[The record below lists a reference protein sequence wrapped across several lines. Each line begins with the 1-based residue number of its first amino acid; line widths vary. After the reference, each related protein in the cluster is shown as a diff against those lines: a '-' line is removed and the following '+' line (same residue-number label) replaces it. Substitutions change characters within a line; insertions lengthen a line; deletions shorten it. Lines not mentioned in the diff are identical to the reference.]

1 MIPRANRIVWYF
13 AAGYFL
19 CYAVYSAL
27 IKQATSGADELPGLV
42 LLPSV
47 TFGTAITLPL
57 IVTLLGWWRTSARFD
72 RDTLIAGAA
81 TGVIILTTTLAYTF
95 DGVSIV
101 FTLLLLRGGVLILA
115 PIVDRICGRA
125 VRWFCWAAFLASMG
139 ALAIALSHLRDTN
152 MTVIAA
158 LNTCAYLASYA
169 IRLPRMTRCAKV
181 SDQDPTRS
189 WFLGEMTVA
198 LAVQLIVPLG
208 AALLPGTAAAQLRSG
223 ITGISTTGLLIG
235 VLYGALYFFG
245 TSVYLD
251 RRENTFC
258 VPLNRGASLLAG
270 LVATVA
276 IGVTP
281 TPAELAAAS
290 LVVAALL
297 FLSPVHHLP
306 ETFFARLQRAMG
318 KKELLP

>member
-1 MIPRANRIVWYF
+1 MIPRSNRIVWYF
-13 AAGYFL
+13 ASGYFL
-19 CYAVYSAL
+19 CYAFYSAL
-27 IKQATSGADELPGLV
+27 IKQATSGPTELPGLT

-47 TFGTAITLPL
+47 TLGTAITLPL
-57 IVTLLGWWRTSARFD
+57 IVTLLGWWSTSPRFD

-81 TGVIILTTTLAYTF
+81 TGAIILTTTLAYTF

-101 FTLLLLRGGVLILA
+101 FTLLLLRGGVLVLA
-115 PIVDRICGRA
+115 PIVDRICGRD
-125 VRWFCWAAFLASMG
+125 VRWFCWAAFVASMA
-139 ALAIALSHLRDTN
+139 ALVIALSHLRDTK
-152 MTVIAA
+152 MTAIAA
-158 LNTCAYLASYA
+158 LNTCAYLACYA

-181 SDQDPTRS
+181 AEQDPTRG

-198 LAVQLIVPLG
+198 LAFQFLLPLV
-208 AALLPGTAAAQLRSG
+208 AALLPGTAGAQLRSG
-223 ITGISTTGLLIG
+223 FTGISTIGVGVG
-235 VLYGALYFFG
+235 VLYGCLYFFG

-270 LVATVA
+270 IVATIA
-276 IGVTP
+276 IGTAP
-281 TPAELAAAS
+281 TPPELAAAS

-306 ETFFARLQRAMG
+306 ETFFARMRGAMR

>member
-13 AAGYFL
+13 ASGYFL
-19 CYAVYSAL
+19 CYAFYSAL
-27 IKQATSGADELPGLV
+27 IKQATSGPSELPGLT

-47 TFGTAITLPL
+47 TLGTAITLPL
-57 IVTLLGWWRTSARFD
+57 IVTLLGWWNTSPRFD

-115 PIVDRICGRA
+115 PIVDRICGRD

-139 ALAIALSHLRDTN
+139 ALVIALSHLRDTK
-152 MTVIAA
+152 MTAIAA
-158 LNTCAYLASYA
+158 LNTCAYLACYA

-181 SDQDPTRS
+181 AEQDPTRS

-198 LAVQLIVPLG
+198 LAVQLLLPLA
-208 AALLPGTAAAQLRSG
+208 AALLPGTAGSQLRAG
-223 ITGISTTGLLIG
+223 FTGISTIGVGVG
-235 VLYGALYFFG
+235 VLYGCLYFFG

-270 LVATVA
+270 IVATIA
-276 IGVTP
+276 IGTAP
-281 TPAELAAAS
+281 TPPELAAAS

-306 ETFFARLQRAMG
+306 ETFFARVQRAMR